1 MPRLMPKHAS
11 DIRAALEPYRDIL
24 LFVAAMLLADGFWK
38 LTVHGDEGKDSVV
51 WLCFNLTPFFD
62 ALARHTAES
71 VYALLQPF
79 KPSLVLGSGLTLGY
93 EGGSATH
100 IAWSCTPVKQT
111 FIFAVIM
118 LAARPYSPR
127 KGALH
132 KLWFIPV
139 GAGLVYV
146 FNILRIA
153 VVTLVIEEHPE
164 LFPLFHDHLL
174 KYLFYG
180 FIFLLWVL
188 WTRIFGGKTV

>member
-24 LFVAAMLLADGFWK
+24 LFVAAMLLADWFWK
-38 LTVHGDEGKDSVV
+38 LTVCGDEGGDSVT

-79 KPSLVLGSGLTLGY
+79 KPSLFLSDGLVIGY
-93 EGGSATH
+93 GGGKATH
-100 IAWSCTPVKQT
+100 IAWSCTPVKQA
-111 FIFAVIM
+111 FIFTAIM
-118 LAARPYSPR
+118 LAAQPYNPL

-132 KLWFIPV
+132 KLWFVPLGV
-139 GAGLVYV
+139 VLVYV

-153 VVTLVIEEHPE
+153 VVVLVIEEHPE
-164 LFPLFHDHLL
+164 LFSLFHDHLL
-174 KYLFYG
+174 KYIFYG
-180 FIFLLWVL
+180 FIFLIWLL
-188 WTRIFGGKTV
+188 WTRLFGVRSA